1 MIEQAVWSTRGIER
15 KSYTAKEMYEAE
27 NTSTLTGKECS
38 ATNSDGSA
46 NEYCTDTVTRKT
58 EWEGKIGLIYP
69 SDWGYASTDPNCEA
83 ILNQYGPCKDSNWM
97 YTDSWYWTISP
108 NADSDLANIV
118 WGVGVGA
125 GSGDA
130 NRDVGV
136 RAATYLMSN
145 VQIIGGNGN
154 TIPYKLS
161 A

>member
-1 MIEQAVWSTRGIER
+1 
-15 KSYTAKEMYEAE
+15 
-27 NTSTLTGKECS
+27 
-38 ATNSDGSA
+38 
-46 NEYCTDTVTRKT
+46 
-58 EWEGKIGLIYP
+58 
-69 SDWGYASTDPNCEA
+69 
-83 ILNQYGPCKDSNWM
+83 M